1 MPLRSADLAAHVAN
15 RWTQSITPAI
25 ERYITIPALSPHFDT
40 AWEDHGHLEA
50 ALQLLV
56 TWAQPVVA
64 GLPGAELSVIRLPGR
79 TPVLLVDVP
88 ARVSDSAASKTP
100 RNVVLYGHMDK
111 QPEMT
116 GWRSDLGPWKPVR
129 DGDLLYG
136 RGGADDGYST
146 FAALTAIEAVQ
157 AAGGDYP
164 RCIVLIEA
172 SEESGSPDLPAY
184 VDALAA
190 RIGTPDLVIAL
201 DSGCLDYE
209 RMWVTTSLRGLSHID
224 LTVEMLTE
232 GVHSGG
238 AGGVVSDTFRI
249 ARALLS
255 RIEDEST
262 GELLIP
268 ECIAEIP
275 AQRIEEATATAEQI
289 GEDWP
294 FHHEPFVPGAQ
305 PNCTGA
311 NALLAKTWRGSVAV
325 VGADGLP
332 PTATAGNVLRPLT
345 RLTLATRLPP
355 TVDAQKAHA
364 ALVSALT
371 TDPPHGARVTAEGM
385 AQGGWHAPL
394 TAPWL
399 ASALD
404 SAGSSAFGSAPRSM
418 GEGGSIPFMGML
430 GEKFPDAQF
439 VITGVLGPGSNAHGP
454 NEFLH
459 LPMAERLTVAIA
471 HVLNETASR

>member
-1 MPLRSADLAAHVAN
+1 MPLRSSDLAAHVAS
-15 RWTQSITPAI
+15 RWTQTILPTL
-25 ERYITIPALSPHFDT
+25 ENYIAVPALSPHFDA
-40 AWEDHGHLEA
+40 AWEEHGHLEA
-50 ALQLLV
+50 ALQLLIS
-56 TWAQPVVA
+56 WARPVVDS
-64 GLPGAELSVIRLPGR
+64 LPGAELSVVRLPGR
-79 TPVLLVDVP
+79 TPVLMVDVP
-88 ARVSDSAASKTP
+88 ASLDDAARVP

-111 QPEMT
+111 QPEMS
-116 GWRSDLGPWKPVR
+116 GWRADLGPWKPVR
-129 DGDLLYG
+129 DGNMLYG

-146 FAALTAIEAVQ
+146 FAALSAIEAVRV
-157 AAGGDYP
+157 AGGNYP

-184 VDALAA
+184 VDALAD

-201 DSGCLDYE
+201 DSGCLDYD

-238 AGGVVSDTFRI
+238 AGGVVADTFRI

-262 GELLIP
+262 GALLLP
-268 ECIAEIP
+268 ECHAEIP
-275 AQRIEEATATAEQI
+275 AQRIAEAHATAEQI

-294 FHHEPFVPGAQ
+294 FHHEPFVAGAQ
-305 PNCTGA
+305 PSSVGA
-311 NALLAKTWRGSVAV
+311 EALLAKTWKGSVAV

-345 RLTLATRLPP
+345 TLALATRLPP
-355 TVDAQKAHA
+355 TVDPKLAHQA
-364 ALVSALT
+364 IISALT
-371 TDPPHGARVTAEGM
+371 TDVPSGAKVTAAGR

-399 ASALD
+399 ASALEM
-404 SAGSSAFGSAPRSM
+404 AGQSAFGTSPRSM

-459 LPMAERLTVAIA
+459 IPMAERLTVAIA
-471 HVLNETASR
+471 HILHETATH